1 MTNIISLADAR
12 QAKAVANDPVSDAGG
27 EDAFGSKQLFLS
39 FGAIDHLLLVDVR
52 NFVGQD
58 DFLYFCT
65 DLIPSAVVDLRV
77 APRLDFIRP
86 SRKQA
91 FELFDALNLEY
102 VDVLGRLNIFSCD
115 VSDSVML
122 EIITAVDKLTELART
137 HGPIVALT
145 DNAIFAQR
153 CLVKMA
159 NIFDA
164 SLLDSEAVKRA
175 TIAGARLQM

>member
-1 MTNIISLADAR
+1 MTNVISLAGAR
-12 QAKAVANDPVSDAGG
+12 QAKAVANDPALSAGG
-27 EDAFGSKQLFLS
+27 EETSGSKQLSLS
-39 FGAIDHLLLVDVR
+39 FGAIDHLLVVDVR

-58 DFLYFCT
+58 DFLYFCN
-65 DLIPSAVVDLRV
+65 DLMPSVVVDLRV

-91 FELFDALNLEY
+91 FELFDTLSLEY

-115 VSDSVML
+115 VSDAAML
-122 EIITAVDKLTELART
+122 EIITAVDKLTELTRT
-137 HGPIVALT
+137 HGPVVALT
-145 DNAIFAQR
+145 DNAMFAQR